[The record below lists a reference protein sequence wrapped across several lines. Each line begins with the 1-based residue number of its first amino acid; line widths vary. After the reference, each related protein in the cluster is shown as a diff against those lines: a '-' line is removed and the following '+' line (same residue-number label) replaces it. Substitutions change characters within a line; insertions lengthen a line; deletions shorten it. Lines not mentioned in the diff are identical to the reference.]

1 MKARA
6 IKFSNQT
13 RVTACLTRWSW
24 VIATSRSTI
33 SCITRQIGGPASCHV
48 NERFI
53 DYTITIFIH
62 IYIYMP
68 SVIVCINFLDLEKS
82 SNFVLRPA
90 SRHILISETT
100 SLSKNPF
107 DDSKLSPNS
116 IDPIYRRCFEYR

>member
-1 MKARA
+1 M
-6 IKFSNQT
+6 
-13 RVTACLTRWSW
+13 
-24 VIATSRSTI
+24 IATSRSTI

-62 IYIYMP
+62 IYIYTP

-90 SRHILISETT
+90 NRHILISKRLRFLKIPSMIPNFLQIPLTQFTEGVSNTGDSTLLPNSLKT
-100 SLSKNPF
+100 SLI
-107 DDSKLSPNS
+107 LS
-116 IDPIYRRCFEYR
+116 IFY